1 MFKCEYDRM
10 DAYWIYSNKRGAY
23 HLMVQSRDGPRDNA
37 AEMRMGAIM
46 EEEGIPIERNLES
59 WYSLSGIP
67 F

>member
-1 MFKCEYDRM
+1 
-10 DAYWIYSNKRGAY
+10 
-23 HLMVQSRDGPRDNA
+23 MVRSRDGRRDNA

-46 EEEGIPIERNLES
+46 EEEGVPVERILEG